1 MKRIQII
8 FGLSMFS
15 LASYV
20 MFVRGFDKFSYLEIA
35 GEWQGCYISEYGSLH
50 LEDDLLKW
58 GESQEVSAKAGMS
71 QDNIGYFIQLDP
83 SVNFDISKD
92 GKIFTHHAG
101 KGKYKGLRLE
111 KEAEIDIYLRIPMTA
126 LS

>member
-1 MKRIQII
+1 
-8 FGLSMFS
+8 
-15 LASYV
+15 
-20 MFVRGFDKFSYLEIA
+20 
-35 GEWQGCYISEYGSLH
+35 
-50 LEDDLLKW
+50 
-58 GESQEVSAKAGMS
+58 MS

-111 KEAEIDIYLRIPMTA
+111 KEGGNRYIFTYSNDGTLLKFIKGRC
-126 LS
+126 